1 MSRFCPNGML
11 RLTSLAW
18 RVSKKSQLIQIEKQ
32 IVKSKIISL
41 CLVLAL
47 LPTSA
52 ILPLSA
58 MAADNGGLSERA
70 ETRAQRAL
78 LPENGVNNLSPQTA
92 QQQST
97 QISRSQASNL
107 ASDLY
112 EGRVRSILL
121 DNNNWRVRMDRE
133 GTVFDVFVNA
143 NSGAVSAP
151 SD

>member
-1 MSRFCPNGML
+1 M
-11 RLTSLAW
+11 
-18 RVSKKSQLIQIEKQ
+18 
-32 IVKSKIISL
+32 KSKIISL
-41 CLVLAL
+41 CLVLTL
-47 LPTSA
+47 LP
-52 ILPLSA
+52 ISA
-58 MAADNGGLSERA
+58 MAADDGGFSERA

-78 LPENGVNNLSPQTA
+78 LPENGVNNLSPQTV

>member
-1 MSRFCPNGML
+1 MN
-11 RLTSLAW
+11 
-18 RVSKKSQLIQIEKQ
+18 SKL
-32 IVKSKIISL
+32 ISL
-41 CLVLAL
+41 CLVLTL
-47 LPTSA
+47 
-52 ILPLSA
+52 LPLSA
-58 MAADNGGLSERA
+58 MAAENNGFSDKA
-70 ETRAQRAL
+70 ESRSQRL
-78 LPENGVNNLSPQTA
+78 VLPEKGVNSLTTQTV

-97 QISRSQASNL
+97 QISRRQASNL
-107 ASDLY
+107 ASDRY

>member
-1 MSRFCPNGML
+1 MKCLPGKGINI
-11 RLTSLAW
+11 
-18 RVSKKSQLIQIEKQ
+18 QLVQTEKQ

-41 CLVLAL
+41 CLVLTFVSL
-47 LPTSA
+47 GTV
-52 ILPLSA
+52 
-58 MAADNGGLSERA
+58 AAENGGFSDRA
-70 ETRAQRAL
+70 DTRSQRL
-78 LPENGVNNLSPQTA
+78 ILPENGVNTLTPQTQSV

-97 QISRSQASNL
+97 QISRRQASSL
-107 ASDLY
+107 ASDRY

>member
-1 MSRFCPNGML
+1 
-11 RLTSLAW
+11 
-18 RVSKKSQLIQIEKQ
+18 
-32 IVKSKIISL
+32 VKSKIIGL
-41 CLVLAL
+41 CLVLTL
-47 LPTSA
+47 
-52 ILPLSA
+52 LPLSA
-58 MAADNGGLSERA
+58 LAADNGDFSERTDA
-70 ETRAQRAL
+70 RSQRAL
-78 LPENGVNNLSPQTA
+78 LPENGVNNLSPQAA

-97 QISRSQASNL
+97 QISRRQASNL
-107 ASDLY
+107 ASDRY